1 MNAAPKKGRAACPQ
15 SADVNELKRME
26 GHPLRLPRST
36 SRSAVDAPH
45 LGRRSFFATTALVA
59 TAPFLGNALAAAS
72 ARPSRTAD
80 PAASAWGPATDE
92 LRKLGIWD
100 IHAHVGTP
108 GATPPKRMEALMK
121 IADRMG
127 VERLCICMSPP
138 WQYEPTPEQ
147 FRRSNDDVLEIL
159 REWHSRAFGFVYLNP
174 KYTRESLDELERC
187 VANGPMIGI
196 KLWVSMR
203 CNAPELDPIVN
214 RAAELN
220 ALILQHT
227 WIKQRGKG
235 NLPGESTPMD
245 LVELSTRHPG
255 VPIVC
260 GHTGGGDWALG
271 VRAIR
276 SRTELYADL
285 GGGDPVYGQVE
296 MAVRELGAQRV
307 LYGSDV
313 NGRSFGSQIGKVL
326 GADISVADKKL
337 ILRENLRSLLQPAL
351 HRKGIKA

>member
-1 MNAAPKKGRAACPQ
+1 MNRRTFLAT
-15 SADVNELKRME
+15 SA
-26 GHPLRLPRST
+26 S
-36 SRSAVDAPH
+36 
-45 LGRRSFFATTALVA
+45 
-59 TAPFLGNALAAAS
+59 LAAA
-72 ARPSRTAD
+72 APAF
-80 PAASAWGPATDE
+80 AASAALATDSDPVPSVWGSPE

-108 GATPPKRMEALMK
+108 GPNPAKRMEALLK
-121 IADRMG
+121 IADRVG

-147 FRRSNDDVLEIL
+147 FRKSNDDVLAIL
-159 REWHSRAFGFVYLNP
+159 KEWGSRAFGLVYLNASH
-174 KYTRESLDELERC
+174 TQASLDELERC

-196 KLWVSMR
+196 KLWVGTRANQAS
-203 CNAPELDPIVN
+203 LDPIVK
-214 RAAELN
+214 RAAELD

-235 NLPGESTPMD
+235 NLPHESTPME
-245 LVELSTRHPG
+245 LAELSGRHPG

-271 VRAIR
+271 IRAIR
-276 SRTELYADL
+276 TRPDLYADL
-285 GGGDPVYGQVE
+285 GGGDPVYGEVE
-296 MAVRELGAQRV
+296 MAVRELGASRV

-326 GADISVADKKL
+326 GADISLEDKKL
-337 ILRENLRSLLQPAL
+337 ILRENLRRLLLPAL
-351 HRKGIKA
+351 RRKNYKA

>member
-1 MNAAPKKGRAACPQ
+1 MNRRSLLTASVVAAAAP
-15 SADVNELKRME
+15 
-26 GHPLRLPRST
+26 
-36 SRSAVDAPH
+36 
-45 LGRRSFFATTALVA
+45 ALSA
-59 TAPFLGNALAAAS
+59 TAIAAS
-72 ARPSRTAD
+72 AGANTSLD
-80 PAASAWGPATDE
+80 PAATAWGGDE

-108 GATPPKRMEALMK
+108 GPTPAKRMEALMK

-147 FRRSNDDVLEIL
+147 FRKSNDDVLEIL
-159 REWHSRAFGFVYLNP
+159 KEWSSRAFGFVYLNP
-174 KYTRESLDELERC
+174 KHTRESLDELERC

-196 KLWVSMR
+196 KLWVSMH
-203 CNAPELDPIVN
+203 CNAPELDPIVQ
-214 RAAELN
+214 RASELS

-276 SRTELYADL
+276 NRPELYADL

-296 MAVRELGAQRV
+296 MAVRELGAKRV

-326 GADISVADKKL
+326 GADISLADKKL
-337 ILRENLRSLLQPAL
+337 ILRENLRGLLQPAL
-351 HRKGIKA
+351 RRKGIKA

>member
-1 MNAAPKKGRAACPQ
+1 MISEHQMN
-15 SADVNELKRME
+15 
-26 GHPLRLPRST
+26 
-36 SRSAVDAPH
+36 
-45 LGRRSFFATTALVA
+45 RRSFISRSV
-59 TAPFLGNALAAAS
+59 AAA
-72 ARPSRTAD
+72 ALPVAAKAAAV
-80 PAASAWGPATDE
+80 PAASASSASYTAATAWGSDE

-108 GATPPKRMEALMK
+108 GPTPPKRMEALMTT
-121 IADRMG
+121 ADRMG
-127 VERLCICMSPP
+127 IQRLCICMSPP
-138 WQYEPTPEQ
+138 WHYEPTPEQ
-147 FRRSNDDVLEIL
+147 FRKSNDDVLEIL
-159 REWHSRAFGFVYLNP
+159 KEWSSRAFGLVYLNP

-196 KLWVSMR
+196 KLWVSMH
-203 CNAPELDPIVN
+203 CNAPELDPIVK
-214 RAAELN
+214 RAAELD

-276 SRTELYADL
+276 TRPELYADL

-296 MAVRELGAQRV
+296 MAVRELGAKRV

-326 GADISVADKKL
+326 GADISLADKKL

-351 HRKGIKA
+351 RRKGIKA

>member
-1 MNAAPKKGRAACPQ
+1 MNRRLFFKS
-15 SADVNELKRME
+15 SAL
-26 GHPLRLPRST
+26 
-36 SRSAVDAPH
+36 A
-45 LGRRSFFATTALVA
+45 A
-59 TAPFLGNALAAAS
+59 TAPLTADAAT
-72 ARPSRTAD
+72 PPAD
-80 PAASAWGPATDE
+80 PAATAWGSDE
-92 LRKLGIWD
+92 LRRLGIWD

-108 GATPPKRMEALMK
+108 GPNPAKRMEALVK
-121 IADRMG
+121 IADRVG
-127 VERLCICMSPP
+127 VERICICMSPP

-147 FRRSNDDVLEIL
+147 FRRSNDDVLAIL
-159 REWHSRAFGFVYLNP
+159 KEWSSRAFGFVYLNP
-174 KYTRESLDELERC
+174 QHLRESLDELERC

-196 KLWVSMR
+196 KLWVGMH
-203 CNAPELDPIVN
+203 CNAPQLDPIVR

-245 LVELSTRHPG
+245 LAELSARHPG

-271 VRAIR
+271 IRAIR
-276 SRTELYADL
+276 TRPELYADL

-326 GADISVADKKL
+326 GADVSPADKKL
-337 ILRENLRSLLQPAL
+337 ILRENLRGLLQPAL
-351 HRKGIKA
+351 KRKGIKA